1 MEVFLCR
8 LSFFV
13 DDEKVNG
20 YRPCKC
26 CCSMKYVYKD
36 LSPECKSRL
45 EDLFAG
51 IESKEGL
58 AGVTP
63 G

>member
-1 MEVFLCR
+1 MVTDLA
-8 LSFFV
+8 
-13 DDEKVNG
+13 NAAA
-20 YRPCKC
+20 
-26 CCSMKYVYKD
+26 VYKD

-58 AGVTP
+58 AGATP